1 MFKAVVAVAPVTDL
15 AALKEEHR
23 HWSNYEL
30 VSQMVGEGAQMHE
43 GSPAEHGDK
52 IKVPVLLFHGGFDRN
67 VSIEESK
74 LMCSRVARA
83 GGKCELVTWDDLD
96 HYLDDSS
103 ARTQMLRRSDEF
115 LRSAFGM

>member
-1 MFKAVVAVAPVTDL
+1 
-15 AALKEEHR
+15 
-23 HWSNYEL
+23 
-30 VSQMVGEGAQMHE
+30 MHE
-43 GSPAEHGDK
+43 GSPAEHADK

-74 LMCSRVARA
+74 LMCSRVTRA